1 MERKTMSEIEKVSA
15 GLRQTTSDGGS
26 TRIDANFSNNGD
38 GLQLSGA
45 SVGLVRPTGQDS
57 QWSVNAQVNAVNG
70 QIVGGQVNVEI
81 GQRPGT
87 PTAYTTTQTYTLADG
102 TTREI
107 EMPGMRINRDDPG
120 VDRTA
125 VGVTVTGSPQQV
137 TGDPLNVTA
146 TPQAS
151 LAVGANANGTVV
163 VTGDAR
169 AQLDS
174 TLGQRDVGVQA
185 QYNSDQ
191 NRVTVTPYQTDRNG
205 NAALDNTMDALY
217 APSRP
222 QPTPAPAAPN
232 AEQAAAALRED
243 PRYGQAIS
251 ALQQQGHPLEVKPDS
266 PTDRLAVAVVIAAQ
280 QQNVDEI
287 RGIAYGN
294 TVVGANGQPDRN
306 VFFHKD
312 EPSGNLRVSEQAALS
327 TPAGQQAVQAQQ
339 TPTQNNPNAPAITAP
354 AVENPT
360 QDTPRRSL
368 Q

>member
-1 MERKTMSEIEKVSA
+1 MSEIEKVSA

-70 QIVGGQVNVEI
+70 QLVGGQVNVQF

-87 PTAYTTTQTYTLADG
+87 PTAYTTTQTYTLPDG
-102 TTREI
+102 TTRDI
-107 EMPGMRINRDDPG
+107 EMPGMRIHRDDPG

-217 APSRP
+217 APSRS
-222 QPTPAPAAPN
+222 QPTPVPVAPT

-243 PRYGQAIS
+243 PRYGQAVS
-251 ALQQQGHPLEVKPDS
+251 VLQQQGYPLEVKPDDR
-266 PTDRLAVAVVIAAQ
+266 TDRLAVAAVIAAR
-280 QQNVDEI
+280 QQNVDSI
-287 RGIAYGN
+287 GGMSFGN

-306 VFFHKD
+306 VFLFKN
-312 EPSGNLRVSEQAALS
+312 EPGSEVRFSEQAALS
-327 TPAGQQAVQAQQ
+327 TPVGQQALQSQQ
-339 TPTQNNPNAPAITAP
+339 TPTQNTPSAPAITAP
-354 AVENPT
+354 AVENPA

>member
-1 MERKTMSEIEKVSA
+1 MSEIEKVSA
-15 GLRQTTSDGGS
+15 GLRQITSDGGS
-26 TRIDANFSNNGD
+26 TSIDANFSRTPEGM
-38 GLQLSGA
+38 QFSGA

-57 QWSVNAQVNAVNG
+57 QWSLNAEVNAVNG
-70 QIVGGQVNVEI
+70 QIVGGQVNVEF

-87 PTAYTTTQTYTLADG
+87 PTAYTTTQTYTLPDG

-107 EMPGMRINRDDPG
+107 QMPGMRIERPDPG

-125 VGVTVTGSPQQV
+125 VGVTATGSPQQI

-146 TPQAS
+146 TPQVG
-151 LAVGANANGTVV
+151 LAVGGNANGTVV

-169 AQLDS
+169 AQIDS

-222 QPTPAPAAPN
+222 QPTPAPTAPT

-251 ALQQQGHPLEVKPDS
+251 ALQQQGYPLEVKPDDR
-266 PTDRLAVAVVIAAQ
+266 TDRLAVAAVIAAR
-280 QQNVDEI
+280 QQNVDSI
-287 RGIAYGN
+287 GGMSFGN

-306 VFFHKD
+306 VFLFKN
-312 EPSGNLRVSEQAALS
+312 EPGSEVRFSEQAALS
-327 TPAGQQAVQAQQ
+327 TPVGQQALQSQQ
-339 TPTQNNPNAPAITAP
+339 TQTQTQNTPAITAP

>member
-1 MERKTMSEIEKVSA
+1 MSEIEKVSA

-26 TRIDANFSNNGD
+26 TSIDANLVDTPD
-38 GLQLSGA
+38 GLKLTGA
-45 SVGLVRPTGQDS
+45 SASLVRPTGRDT
-57 QWSVNAQVNAVNG
+57 QWSVNAG
-70 QIVGGQVNVEI
+70 VNVIDGRVFPEI
-81 GQRPGT
+81 NVEFGQRPGT
-87 PTAYTTTQTYTLADG
+87 PTAYTTTQTYTLPDG

-107 EMPGMRINRDDPG
+107 QMPGMRIERPDPG

-125 VGVTVTGSPQQV
+125 VGVTATGSPQQI

-146 TPQAS
+146 TPQVG
-151 LAVGANANGTVV
+151 LAVGGNANGTVV

-169 AQLDS
+169 AQIDS

-222 QPTPAPAAPN
+222 QPTPAPAVPN
-232 AEQAAAALRED
+232 AEQAVAALRED
-243 PRYGQAIS
+243 PRYGQAVA
-251 ALQQQGHPLEVKPDS
+251 ALQQQGYPLEVKPDDR
-266 PTDRLAVAVVIAAQ
+266 TDRLAVAAVIAAR
-280 QQNVDEI
+280 QQNVDSI
-287 RGIAYGN
+287 GGMSFGN

-306 VFFHKD
+306 VFLFKN
-312 EPSGNLRVSEQAALS
+312 EPGSEVRFSEQAALS
-327 TPAGQQAVQAQQ
+327 TPVGQQALQSQQQ
-339 TPTQNNPNAPAITAP
+339 TQTQNTPNAPAITAP

-360 QDTPRRSL
+360 QDAPRRNL

>member
-1 MERKTMSEIEKVSA
+1 MSEIEKVSA

-26 TRIDANFSNNGD
+26 TTIDANFSNTPNGM
-38 GLQLSGA
+38 QFSGA

-57 QWSVNAQVNAVNG
+57 QWSLNAEVNAVNG
-70 QIVGGQVNVEI
+70 QIVGGQVNVEF

-87 PTAYTTTQTYTLADG
+87 PTAYTTTQTWTLPDG

-107 EMPGMRINRDDPG
+107 QMPGMRIERPDPG

-125 VGVTVTGSPQQV
+125 VGVTATGAPQQI
-137 TGDPLNVTA
+137 TGEPLNITA
-146 TPQAS
+146 TPQVG
-151 LAVGANANGTVV
+151 LAVGGNANGTVV

-222 QPTPAPAAPN
+222 QPPTTPAAPN
-232 AEQAAAALRED
+232 ADQAAAALRED

-251 ALQQQGHPLEVKPDS
+251 ALQQQGHPLEVKPDGA
-266 PTDRLAVAVVIAAQ
+266 TDRLAVAAVIAAR
-280 QQNVDEI
+280 QQNVDSI
-287 RGIAYGN
+287 GGMNFGN
-294 TVVGANGQPDRN
+294 TVVGGNGQPDRN
-306 VFFHKD
+306 VLPKFM
-312 EPSGNLRVSEQAALS
+312 PPMLS
-327 TPAGQQAVQAQQ
+327 TFC
-339 TPTQNNPNAPAITAP
+339 
-354 AVENPT
+354 
-360 QDTPRRSL
+360 
-368 Q
+368 

>member
-1 MERKTMSEIEKVSA
+1 MSEIEKVSA

-26 TRIDANFSNNGD
+26 TSIDANFSRTPEGM
-38 GLQLSGA
+38 QFSGA

-57 QWSVNAQVNAVNG
+57 QWSLNAEVNAANG
-70 QIVGGQVNVEI
+70 QIVGGQVNVEF

-87 PTAYTTTQTYTLADG
+87 PTAYTSTQTYTLPDG

-107 EMPGMRINRDDPG
+107 ELPGMRIERPDPG

-125 VGVTVTGSPQQV
+125 VGVTATGSPQQV
-137 TGDPLNVTA
+137 TGDPLNITA
-146 TPQAS
+146 TPQVG
-151 LAVGANANGTVV
+151 LAVGGNANGTVV

-174 TLGQRDVGVQA
+174 ALGQRDVGVQA

-222 QPTPAPAAPN
+222 QPTPAPTAPN
-232 AEQAAAALRED
+232 ADQAAAALRED

-251 ALQQQGHPLEVKPDS
+251 ALQQQGYPQDVKPDDR
-266 PTDRLAVAVVIAAQ
+266 TDRLAIAAVIAAR
-280 QQNVDEI
+280 QQNVDSI
-287 RGIAYGN
+287 GGMSFGN

-306 VFFHKD
+306 VFLFKN
-312 EPSGNLRVSEQAALS
+312 EPGSEVRFSEQAALS

-339 TPTQNNPNAPAITAP
+339 TPTQNNPSAPAITAP
-354 AVENPT
+354 AVENPS

>member
-1 MERKTMSEIEKVSA
+1 MSEIEKVSA

-57 QWSVNAQVNAVNG
+57 QWSVSAQVNAVNG
-70 QIVGGQVNVEI
+70 QLVGGQVNVQF

-87 PTAYTTTQTYTLADG
+87 PTAYTTTQTYTLPDG
-102 TTREI
+102 TTRDI
-107 EMPGMRINRDDPG
+107 QMPGMRIERPDPG

-169 AQLDS
+169 AQLNS

-191 NRVTVTPYQTDRNG
+191 NRVTVTPFQTDPNG
-205 NAALDNTMDALY
+205 NGALNNTMDALY

-327 TPAGQQAVQAQQ
+327 TPVGQQALQSQQQ
-339 TPTQNNPNAPAITAP
+339 TQPQNTPNAPAITAP

>member
-1 MERKTMSEIEKVSA
+1 MSEIEKVSA

-26 TRIDANFSNNGD
+26 TSIDANFSNTPNGM
-38 GLQLSGA
+38 QFSGA

-57 QWSVNAQVNAVNG
+57 QWSLNAEVNAVNG

-87 PTAYTTTQTYTLADG
+87 PTAYTTTQTYTLPDG

-107 EMPGMRINRDDPG
+107 ELPGMRIERPDPG

-125 VGVTVTGSPQQV
+125 VGVTATGTPQQI

-146 TPQAS
+146 TPQVG

-185 QYNSDQ
+185 QYISDQ

-222 QPTPAPAAPN
+222 QPTPVPAAPN
-232 AEQAAAALRED
+232 AEQASAALRED

-266 PTDRLAVAVVIAAQ
+266 ATDRLAVAAVIAAR
-280 QQNVDEI
+280 QQNVDSI
-287 RGIAYGN
+287 GGMNFGN
-294 TVVGANGQPDRN
+294 TVVGSNGQPDRN
-306 VFFHKD
+306 VFVFKN
-312 EPSGNLRVSEQAALS
+312 EPGSEVRFSEQAALS
-327 TPAGQQAVQAQQ
+327 TPVGQQALQAQQ
-339 TPTQNNPNAPAITAP
+339 TPTQNAPAITAP

>member
-1 MERKTMSEIEKVSA
+1 MSDIEKVSA
-15 GLRQTTSDGGS
+15 GLRQTTSNGGS
-26 TRIDANFSNNGD
+26 TQVDANFTNNGD
-38 GLQLSGA
+38 GLQFSGA
-45 SVGLVRPTGQDS
+45 SVGIVRPTGQDS
-57 QWSVNAQVNAVNG
+57 QLSVNAEVTAVNG
-70 QIVGGQVNVEI
+70 QIVGGQVNVAV

-87 PTAYTTTQTYTLADG
+87 PTAYTNTQTWTLADG

-107 EMPGMRINRDDPG
+107 ELPGMRIERPDPG

-125 VGVTVTGSPQQV
+125 VGVTATGTPQQV
-137 TGDPLNVTA
+137 TGEPLNITA
-146 TPQAS
+146 TPQVG

-169 AQLDS
+169 AQVDS
-174 TLGQRDVGVQA
+174 TLGQRDLGVQA

-222 QPTPAPAAPN
+222 QPTPAPTAPN

-251 ALQQQGHPLEVKPDS
+251 ALQRQGHPLEVAPDGA
-266 PTDRLAVAVVIAAQ
+266 TDRLAIAAVIAAR
-280 QQNVDEI
+280 QQNVDSI
-287 RGIAYGN
+287 GGMSVGN
-294 TVVGANGQPDRN
+294 TVVGSNGQPDRN
-306 VFFHKD
+306 VFLFKN
-312 EPSGNLRVSEQAALS
+312 EPGSEVRFSEQAALS
-327 TPAGQQAVQAQQ
+327 TSVGDQALKAQQ
-339 TPTQNNPNAPAITAP
+339 TPTQNAPNAPAITAP
-354 AVENPT
+354 AVENPS